1 MLAIQ
6 CTCLSLASRLR
17 ALYLAT
23 GGPEWD
29 RNACWLNT
37 SVPVCWWDQVLCN
50 TTTWRVRQL
59 RLASNSLK
67 GQLPAGIASLTGLQD
82 FQVGFNPELTG
93 AIPKEFGMLSSLER
107 FYAWNASLTSV

>member
-1 MLAIQ
+1 M
-6 CTCLSLASRLR
+6 
-17 ALYLAT
+17 
-23 GGPEWD
+23 
-29 RNACWLNT
+29 
-37 SVPVCWWDQVLCN
+37 CWWDQVLCN